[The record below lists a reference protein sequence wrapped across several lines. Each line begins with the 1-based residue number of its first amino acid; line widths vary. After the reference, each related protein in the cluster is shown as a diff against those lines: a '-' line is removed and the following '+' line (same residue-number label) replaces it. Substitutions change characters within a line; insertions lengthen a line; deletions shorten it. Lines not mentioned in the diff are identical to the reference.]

1 MTRYDSG
8 ADFEREV
15 KADLEARGYYA
26 VRAAG
31 SHGKTDVLAYH
42 MGIALF
48 VQCKKG
54 GDFPKEERLSLVH
67 VAKEH
72 SAIPVLAQR
81 IRGGGIWYHRLA
93 SDGVREP
100 FAPPRL

>member
-1 MTRYDSG
+1 MTHYDSG

-31 SHGKTDVLAYH
+31 SHGKVDVLAYH

-48 VQCKKG
+48 IQCKKG
-54 GDFPKEERLSLVH
+54 GVFPKEERLSLVH

-72 SAIPVLAQR
+72 NAVPVLAQR
-81 IRGGGIWYHRLA
+81 IRGDSIWYHRLL
-93 SDGVREP
+93 SDGVRES
-100 FAPPRL
+100 FEPPRL